1 MLKRYRKYL
10 ATPYVIWVLVF
21 TILPLSLI
29 LFFGFTK
36 TTDNG
41 LIFTFENV
49 AKIGNPVNLKALWL
63 AGVLALASTVICLF
77 LAYPLAYILANSR
90 VSKSSLMIF
99 LFTLPMWMN
108 GLLRIY
114 AWQTL
119 LEKNGV
125 INTMLGFLGLGSIQV
140 INTPYAIII
149 GMVYNFLPFM
159 VLPIYNVLI
168 KIDNGLIH
176 AAEDLGANKLI
187 TFKNIIFPLSLP
199 GVISGITMVFVPAFT
214 TFFIPDI
221 LGGGKVQLIGNVI
234 EQEFKMSQNWNVG
247 SGLSIVLMI
256 MILISLIPLSRNNGE
271 RGIGLW

>member
-1 MLKRYRKYL
+1 MKKYRNYL
-10 ATPYVIWVLVF
+10 AAPYVLWILLF
-21 TILPLSLI
+21 TILPLTLI
-29 LFFGFTK
+29 IFFGFTK
-36 TTDNG
+36 TTSNG
-41 LIFTFENV
+41 LVFTLENV
-49 AKIGNPVNLKALWL
+49 SKIIDPVNLKALWL
-63 AGVLALASTVICLF
+63 AMLLALASTVICLL
-77 LAYPLAYILANSR
+77 LAYPLAFILSNSR
-90 VSKSSLMIF
+90 VSKNSLMIF

-125 INTMLGFLGLGSIQV
+125 INTMLGFFGLGSIQV

-176 AAEDLGANKLI
+176 AAEDLGANKFI

-221 LGGGKVQLIGNVI
+221 LGGGKVQMIGNVI
-234 EQEFKMSQNWNVG
+234 EQEFKMSHNWNVG
-247 SGLSIVLMI
+247 SGLSIVLMV
-256 MILISLIPLSRNNGE
+256 MILISLIPLSANKGE
-271 RGIGLW
+271 RGMGLW

>member
-1 MLKRYRKYL
+1 MKRYRNYL
-10 ATPYVIWVLVF
+10 AAPYVLWILIF
-21 TILPLSLI
+21 TILPLALI
-29 LFFGFTK
+29 VFFGFTK
-36 TTDNG
+36 TTSNG
-41 LIFTFENV
+41 LLFTLENV
-49 AKIGNPVNLKALWL
+49 WKITNPVNLKALWL
-63 AGVLALASTVICLF
+63 AMILALASTVICLF
-77 LAYPLAYILANSR
+77 LAYPLAFILSNSR
-90 VSKSSLMIF
+90 VSKNSLMIF

-125 INTMLGFLGLGSIQV
+125 INTMLGFFHLGAIQV

-168 KIDNGLIH
+168 KIDNNLIH
-176 AAEDLGANKLI
+176 AAEDLGANKVI
-187 TFKNIIFPLSLP
+187 TFKNVIFPLSLP

-221 LGGGKVQLIGNVI
+221 LGGGKVQMIGNVI
-234 EQEFKMSQNWNVG
+234 EQEFKMSHNWNVG

-256 MILISLIPLSRNNGE
+256 MILISLIPLSANKGE
-271 RGIGLW
+271 GGIGLW